1 MFSGEWVGEG
11 GEAVLIMAEVAFIR
25 GVGCWLVIKLVLWLT
40 RGVKEL
46 VNSIPRL
53 IQSQVVC
60 SSVEWVVI
68 MAVLVSLSL
77 AGSLVIMFTNI
88 GIS

>member
-1 MFSGEWVGEG
+1 MGWVVMAVQVIFILSLAGSLG
-11 GEAVLIMAEVAFIR
+11 ITIVVDIGEAGWVWRL
-25 GVGCWLVIKLVLWLT
+25 GWDNLVSLGLLGWDNL
-40 RGVKEL
+40 
-46 VNSIPRL
+46 
-53 IQSQVVC
+53 
-60 SSVEWVVI
+60 VI